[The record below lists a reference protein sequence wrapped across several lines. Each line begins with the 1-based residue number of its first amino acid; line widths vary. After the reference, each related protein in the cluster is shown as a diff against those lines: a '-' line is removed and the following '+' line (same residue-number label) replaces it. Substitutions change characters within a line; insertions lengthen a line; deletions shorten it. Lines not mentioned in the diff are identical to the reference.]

1 MRIRQ
6 KNGIFVKLQFISNR
20 KAFGRAGLPVGEN
33 GFSFSNVMFVLH
45 FAGNRYSFYSKTQ
58 YKEKN
63 MLRED
68 IQNAI
73 KEAMKN
79 HETERLST
87 VRMVLAGVKEKDVDA
102 RGKGK
107 ECASDADLLS
117 MMQTMIKQRQESAKM
132 YRDGGREELAA
143 KEEAEISVIQ
153 GFLPKQMSES
163 EVEEA
168 VRAAIAET
176 GAASMKDM
184 GKVMGALKE
193 KYAGQMDFG
202 AVSGKIKAML
212 G

>member
-1 MRIRQ
+1 
-6 KNGIFVKLQFISNR
+6 
-20 KAFGRAGLPVGEN
+20 
-33 GFSFSNVMFVLH
+33 
-45 FAGNRYSFYSKTQ
+45 
-58 YKEKN
+58 

-73 KEAMKN
+73 KNAMKN
-79 HETERLST
+79 HETERLGT
-87 VRMVLAGVKEKDVDA
+87 VRMILAGVKEKDVDA

-132 YRDGGREELAA
+132 YKDGGREDLAT
-143 KEEAEISVIQ
+143 KEEAEIAVIQ
-153 GFLPKQMSES
+153 EFLPKQMNDA
-163 EVEEA
+163 EVEA
-168 VRAAIAET
+168 AIKDAIAET

-184 GKVMGALKE
+184 GRVMGALKG

-202 AVSGKIKAML
+202 SASGKIKAML

>member
-1 MRIRQ
+1 
-6 KNGIFVKLQFISNR
+6 
-20 KAFGRAGLPVGEN
+20 
-33 GFSFSNVMFVLH
+33 
-45 FAGNRYSFYSKTQ
+45 
-58 YKEKN
+58 

-79 HETERLST
+79 HESERLST
-87 VRMVLAGVKEKDVDA
+87 VRMILAGVKEKDVDA

-132 YRDGGREELAA
+132 YREGGREELAA

-153 GFLPKQMSES
+153 SFLPKQMSES
-163 EVEEA
+163 EAEDA

-184 GKVMGALKE
+184 GKVMGVLKE

>member
-1 MRIRQ
+1 
-6 KNGIFVKLQFISNR
+6 
-20 KAFGRAGLPVGEN
+20 
-33 GFSFSNVMFVLH
+33 
-45 FAGNRYSFYSKTQ
+45 
-58 YKEKN
+58 

-73 KEAMKN
+73 KNAMKN

-87 VRMVLAGVKEKDVDA
+87 VRMILAGVKEKDVDA

-132 YRDGGREELAA
+132 YKDGGREDLAA
-143 KEEAEISVIQ
+143 KEEAEIAVIQ
-153 GFLPKQMSES
+153 EFLPKQMNDA
-163 EVEEA
+163 EVEA
-168 VRAAIAET
+168 AIKAAIAET

-184 GKVMGALKE
+184 GKVMGALKA

-202 AVSGKIKAML
+202 SASGKIKAML